1 MALPPLVDS
10 GIRPEDMAAD
20 ATSVDV
26 SVPQPQDFT
35 GGAEVISDGQGGAIV
50 QSLADII
57 AAEEAAIP
65 EPSHTDNLA
74 EFLDEAYLGE
84 ISSDLRGSYEA
95 VSYTHLRAHET

>member
-35 GGAEVISDGQGGAIV
+35 GGAEV
-50 QSLADII
+50 
-57 AAEEAAIP
+57 
-65 EPSHTDNLA
+65 
-74 EFLDEAYLGE
+74 
-84 ISSDLRGSYEA
+84 SSRGSC
-95 VSYTHLRAHET
+95 YT